1 MSEPTA
7 TVRKVNGQLVLDDPI
22 AYAVMTVVER
32 YNLYQADLEAVQRL
46 EARAKE
52 KGGTGAGFTVIVI
65 DVDVYPGIVEGLMP
79 GHDWEQYRARGEKP
93 VARGLV
99 PRAALVG
106 LLETI
111 PEDERVIPNPL
122 PAGVFTAVFG
132 RGGVSV
138 FEARS

>member
-79 GHDWEQYRARGEKP
+79 
-93 VARGLV
+93 
-99 PRAALVG
+99 PR
-106 LLETI
+106 
-111 PEDERVIPNPL
+111 R
-122 PAGVFTAVFG
+122 
-132 RGGVSV
+132 R
-138 FEARS
+138 